1 MDRSIHFD
9 RIGSERS
16 LVSMAT
22 DSGIEL
28 EAQEIS
34 SFHEL
39 LPALRS
45 LDQLLARAVE
55 RVQAAASA
63 GGVVDRFRG
72 LYITDVDV
80 ARMLERAP
88 GEGLFTVPG
97 DSIAGG
103 VAADSRLAWLA
114 DTFELDSLDTNVV
127 VLALAPEID
136 LRYERLYSYLHDDV
150 TRRRPTV
157 ELALSLFCDL
167 PHARAHARS
176 RFSVDAPLLRRR
188 VIALSSEGSTNS
200 GSLLGQSLQL
210 DEQIIN
216 LLLGHD
222 GLDRRLDG
230 CCRLDPEVAAVSDV
244 DGESRRVLCA
254 LANQVAVARES
265 LDPLRLHFHGP
276 PGSGRRSA
284 ARSIAGLTGAPLL
297 TVNVARLF
305 ESAAASEM
313 IAVAVRDA
321 WLRGAVLVLDSW
333 HQFELEDRGAV
344 RDSLERALAE
354 HAITVI
360 AIATSP
366 PAMAHHPMAA
376 HALEFNVPDVE
387 ARRAIWLRVLETS
400 GAEVEAPVVSALASQ
415 FRLTRHQIG
424 QAAASAGALAWLR
437 AASGEPASGVLAE
450 PTSADWLAGARAQG
464 GEELAA
470 LATRVRSTA
479 AWRDLVLPADSLAQL
494 RELCIRVRMRNTVMS
509 EWGFDRRLS
518 RGRGINALF
527 SGPSGTGKTMAAEII
542 AAELGLDLFRIELA
556 GVVSKYIGETEKNLD
571 RIFDAAERAN
581 GILLF
586 DEADALFGKR
596 SEVHDSHDRY
606 ANLEISYLL
615 QKMEQFDGVAIL
627 ATNLRGNLDEA
638 FIRRLA
644 FTVHFPVPD
653 AESRKRIW
661 SSIWPPEAPLETDL
675 DFDFLSY
682 RFALSGGNIK
692 NIALGAAFFAAERGE
707 AIGMRDLMRATVREY
722 QKLGKTLTSTDLGA
736 YAEVAAG

>member
-1 MDRSIHFD
+1 MTID
-9 RIGSERS
+9 
-16 LVSMAT
+16 A
-22 DSGIEL
+22 GIEL
-28 EAQEIS
+28 EAQEVS

-55 RVQAAASA
+55 RAQATVNAGAAA
-63 GGVVDRFRG
+63 DRFRG
-72 LYITDVDV
+72 LYISDSDV
-80 ARMLERAP
+80 ARMLERS
-88 GEGLFTVPG
+88 PG
-97 DSIAGG
+97 DSLFAPSSAPLTGAIAPE
-103 VAADSRLAWLA
+103 SRLAWLA
-114 DTFELDSLDTNVV
+114 ESFDLDALDTNVV

-157 ELALSLFCDL
+157 DLALSLFCDL

-176 RFSVDAPLLRRR
+176 RFAFDAPLLRRR
-188 VIALSSEGSTNS
+188 VIALSSDGSPNS
-200 GSLLGQSLQL
+200 GSLLSQSIQL

-230 CCRLDPEVAAVSDV
+230 CCRLDPSIDPDDVA
-244 DGESRRVLCA
+244 DGASQRVLRA
-254 LANQVAVARES
+254 LANQVAIARES
-265 LDPLRLHFHGP
+265 LEPLRLHFHGP
-276 PGSGRRSA
+276 PGSGRHSA
-284 ARSIAGLTGAPLL
+284 ARTIASLTGAPLL

-305 ESAAASEM
+305 ESPAAAEL

-321 WLRGAVLVLDSW
+321 WLRGAVLVLESW
-333 HQFELEDRGAV
+333 HQLELEDRGAV

-354 HAITVI
+354 HAIATV
-360 AIATSP
+360 AIAASP
-366 PAMAHHPMAA
+366 PALADRASAA
-376 HALEFNVPDVE
+376 HVLEFDFPNVETRRAHWRRALE
-387 ARRAIWLRVLETS
+387 AS
-400 GAEVEAPVVSALASQ
+400 GAAADPPVVATLASQ
-415 FRLTRHQIG
+415 FRLTRHQI
-424 QAAASAGALAWLR
+424 AHAVMTASARAWLR
-437 AASGEPASGVLAE
+437 AASCGAE
-450 PTSADWLAGARAQG
+450 TDGLIEATSEDLLAGARAQG
-464 GEELAA
+464 GEELSA
-470 LATRVRSTA
+470 LATRVRSSA
-479 AWRDLVLPADSLAQL
+479 SWSDIVLPADSLAQL
-494 RELCIRVRMRNTVMS
+494 RELCVRVRMRSTVMGA
-509 EWGFDRRLS
+509 WGFDRRLS

-542 AAELGLDLFRIELA
+542 ASELGLDLFRIELA

-661 SSIWPPEAPLETDL
+661 AAIWPPEAPLARDLDL
-675 DFDFLSY
+675 DFLSH

-692 NIALGAAFFAAERGE
+692 NIALGAAFFAAEREE
-707 AIGMRDLMRATVREY
+707 AIGMRDLVRATVREY
-722 QKLGKTLTSTDLGA
+722 QKLGKALTDAELGP
-736 YAEVAAG
+736 YAGDATG